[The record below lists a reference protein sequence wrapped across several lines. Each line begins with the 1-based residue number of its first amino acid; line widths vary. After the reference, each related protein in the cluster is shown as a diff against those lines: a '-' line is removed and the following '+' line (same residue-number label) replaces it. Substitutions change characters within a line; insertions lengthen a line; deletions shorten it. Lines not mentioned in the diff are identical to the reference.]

1 MAVDYTVP
9 AIDRAVRLLEILS
22 LSPRGMSLARLAEE
36 LDVPKSTLFRIL
48 YTLQE
53 HAVVV
58 EDRERKL
65 FSLGMKALEW
75 GHAALSKIDLK
86 TIAHPNLQKLAHETR
101 ESFYL
106 AVLDEGVVV
115 LIDHVDTPEVWKMV
129 TRLGTR
135 SPVHCTATG
144 LILIAE
150 LENSQ
155 VEAII
160 ARNPLKKFAP
170 TTITTPA
177 KLKKR
182 LKQVSRD
189 GYSIVDGEYKADL
202 CAIAVP
208 IRDHTGTIIAS
219 LMTAI
224 YSAHYRKNKKYG
236 LELVEALEREASAI
250 SNRLGYNEG
259 SHRQAV

>member
-1 MAVDYTVP
+1 MPVDYTVP

-22 LSPRGMSLARLAEE
+22 SSPQGRSLAQLAND
-36 LDVPKSTLFRIL
+36 LSVPKSTLFRIL
-48 YTLQE
+48 FTLQE
-53 HAVVV
+53 HAIVI

-65 FSLGMKALEW
+65 FGLGMKLLDW
-75 GHAALSKIDLK
+75 GHAALSRIDLK
-86 TIAHPNLQKLAHETR
+86 TIAHPHLLKLAHETR

-106 AVLDEGVVV
+106 AILDNDEVV

-129 TRLGTR
+129 TRLGHR

-150 LENSQ
+150 LEDK
-155 VEAII
+155 EIKRII
-160 ARNPLKKFAP
+160 DHNGMKKFTD
-170 TTITTPA
+170 TTLTTWS

-182 LKQVSRD
+182 VNEVKRD
-189 GYSIVDGEYKADL
+189 GFSVVDGEYKPDL

-208 IRDHTGTIIAS
+208 VRDHSGAIVSS

-224 YSAHYRKNKKYG
+224 PSERYRKNKKQ
-236 LELVEALEREASAI
+236 AI
-250 SNRLGYNEG
+250 EIIETLQNQARVISKRLGFNG
-259 SHRQAV
+259 SKHKP